1 MSDLHKVAN
10 LSDIPTGQM
19 KAVEIDGEQVV
30 LCNVKGA
37 LYAVSDVCS
46 HDYALLS
53 DGELDGNEVT
63 CPLHG
68 ARFDVTTG
76 KALCLPAVK
85 PVESYKVEVKG
96 EEVFVGQSI

>member
-1 MSDLHKVAN
+1 MSDLQKVAN
-10 LSDIPTGQM
+10 LSDIPAGQM

-30 LCNVKGA
+30 LCNVEGA
-37 LYAVSDVCS
+37 LYAVSDICS

-53 DGELDGNEVT
+53 DGELEGNEVT

-76 KALCLPAVK
+76 KALCLPAVQ
-85 PVESYKVEVKG
+85 PVETFAVEVKG
-96 EEVFVGQSI
+96 EEVFVKQNI

>member
-1 MSDLHKVAN
+1 MSDLQKVAN

-30 LCNVKGA
+30 LCNVGGA
-37 LYAVSDVCS
+37 LYAVSDICS

-76 KALCLPAVK
+76 KALCLPAVQ
-85 PVESYKVEVKG
+85 PVETFSVQVKG
-96 EEVFVGQSI
+96 DEVFVGAS

>member
-1 MSDLHKVAN
+1 MSDLQKVAS
-10 LSDIPTGQM
+10 LSEIPAGHM
-19 KAVEIDGEQVV
+19 KAVEIDGEQV
-30 LCNVKGA
+30 LICNVEGS

-53 DGELDGNEVT
+53 DGELNGTEVT

-85 PVESYKVEVKG
+85 PVETFKVETRDQD
-96 EEVFVGQSI
+96 VFVGAND

>member
-1 MSDLHKVAN
+1 MSDLQKVAS
-10 LSDIPTGQM
+10 LSEIPAGQM
-19 KAVEIDGEQVV
+19 KAVEIDGEQV
-30 LCNVKGA
+30 LICNVEGS

-53 DGELDGNEVT
+53 DGELDGKEVT

-68 ARFDVTTG
+68 ARFDVTNG

-85 PVESYKVEVKG
+85 PIETFKVETRDQD
-96 EEVFVGQSI
+96 VFVGADE